1 MQKKNFRRAPLFRC
15 GKKQF
20 ANLKFLMKI
29 NLSSILP
36 CSERSATQMGL
47 AALLLVNLV
56 IGLLTLTDYGESWDE
71 YNFFNYAEESLAAY
85 PGLFQPGFERTF
97 SDPTLRH
104 YGAWFLMICVL
115 AARLFPDLIISDVAH
130 FLTFLVFQG
139 GIILLYLLARRWLD
153 PWPAFGAA
161 LLYATQPVFWGHAF
175 INARD
180 IPFQV
185 TFIAA
190 IYFGMRFSDSLAPLS
205 LQARQ
210 KTDFSEWAALGW
222 GWRIGLPMLLLVGI
236 LGVGFL
242 TLSLYQ
248 DWMSA
253 APSLADTSDARE
265 LDLYLRPILGQ
276 FWAGLIYL
284 ALTLAWAGLLFLPKL
299 PGLRAALWQAEL
311 RPFIAPLWP
320 LLKSPAF
327 WLAAI
332 ALALTVGIRV
342 MGGMAAALV
351 AVHALWRV
359 RRGAFLPIFLYGMFA
374 ILLVIPTW
382 PYLWGEPIL
391 RLLITFRLMTS
402 FPWPGQVLFSGASY
416 AGNELPRIY
425 LPTLFG
431 IQLTEPLLLLV
442 GLGLL
447 FFLRKNAPW
456 EMLLLCLAWFGLPV
470 GMALVGRPYLYDN
483 FRQMFFALPPLFL
496 LAGWGLQ
503 NLWQFFSRP
512 WLRIS
517 LLILLVLPGIFGIV
531 RLHPYPYIY
540 YNSFVGGVAG
550 AFRQYE
556 MDYWG
561 TSFREAADF
570 LNRNAPAN
578 AEVVVWGPPTTLW
591 RYIRSDIRVYNA
603 LEERTSTG
611 SYYALIS
618 TRNNR
623 DLDVHADLPILYRVE
638 KNGATLAVLR
648 FIEQ

>member
-1 MQKKNFRRAPLFRC
+1 MNDIREKLSMPLPHLHC
-15 GKKQF
+15 T
-20 ANLKFLMKI
+20 
-29 NLSSILP
+29 
-36 CSERSATQMGL
+36 ERSVVQVGL
-47 AALLLVNLV
+47 IAILLLNVFV
-56 IGLLTLTDYGESWDE
+56 GLLTLTDYGESWDE

-104 YGAWFLMICVL
+104 YGAWFLMTCVL

-139 GIILLYLLARRWLD
+139 GIVLLYLLARRWLD

-190 IYFGMRFSDSLAPLS
+190 IYFGLRFSDSLAPLS
-205 LQARQ
+205 PQARQ

-222 GWRIGLPMLLLVGI
+222 GWRIGLPMLHLVGI

-242 TLSLYQ
+242 TISLYQ

-276 FWAGLIYL
+276 FWAGLIFL

-359 RRGAFLPIFLYGMFA
+359 RRGAFLPIFQYGLFA

-402 FPWPGQVLFSGASY
+402 FPWPGQVLFAGVSY
-416 AGNELPRIY
+416 AGNELPRMY

-456 EMLLLCLAWFGLPV
+456 EMFLLCLAWFGLPLGV
-470 GMALVGRPYLYDN
+470 ALLGKSYFYDN
-483 FRQMFFALPPLFL
+483 FRQMLFILPPLFL

-503 NLWQFFSRP
+503 NIWHSLPRA
-512 WLRIS
+512 WLRAV
-517 LLILLVLPGIFGIV
+517 LLFVLLLPGLLGIV
-531 RLHPYPYIY
+531 RIHPYQYIY
-540 YNSFVGGVAG
+540 YNSLVGGLPG

-561 TSFREAADF
+561 TSFREVARF
-570 LNRNAPAN
+570 LNAHAPQN
-578 AEVVVWGPPTTLW
+578 AEVIVVGPPTTLW
-591 RYIRSDIRVYNA
+591 RYVRPDIRVYNIIEQEKS
-603 LEERTSTG
+603 LG
-611 SYYALIS
+611 SYYLLVS

-623 DLDVHADLPILYRVE
+623 DLDTHPNAPSVYQVE
-638 KNGATLAVLR
+638 KDGAILAVLR
-648 FIEQ
+648 FVER

>member
-1 MQKKNFRRAPLFRC
+1 
-15 GKKQF
+15 
-20 ANLKFLMKI
+20 MKI
-29 NLSSILP
+29 NLPSILP
-36 CSERSATQMGL
+36 RSERSATQMGL

-85 PGLFQPGFERTF
+85 SGLFQPGFERTF

-104 YGAWFLMICVL
+104 YGAWFLMTCVL

-130 FLTFLVFQG
+130 FLTFMVFQG
-139 GIILLYLLARRWLD
+139 GIVLLYLLARRWLD

-185 TFIAA
+185 TFMAA
-190 IYFGMRFSDSLAPLS
+190 LYFGLRFSDSLLPLPET
-205 LQARQ
+205 Q
-210 KTDFSEWAALGW
+210 KIKLDTSEWARLGW
-222 GWRIGLPMLLLVGI
+222 PLRIGLVLLLL
-236 LGVGFL
+236 LGMFTFAWL
-242 TLSLYQ
+242 TFNLYAG
-248 DWMSA
+248 WMSA

-276 FWAGLIYL
+276 FWAGLIFL

-351 AVHALWRV
+351 AAHALWRI

-402 FPWPGQVLFSGASY
+402 FPWPGQVLFAGASY
-416 AGNELPRIY
+416 AGNELPRMY

-456 EMLLLCLAWFGLPV
+456 EMLLLCLAWFGLPLGV
-470 GMALVGRPYLYDN
+470 ALLGKSYFYDN
-483 FRQMFFALPPLFL
+483 FRQMLFILPPLFL

-503 NLWQFFSRP
+503 NIWHSLPRA
-512 WLRIS
+512 WLRAV
-517 LLILLVLPGIFGIV
+517 LLFVLLLPGLLGIV
-531 RLHPYPYIY
+531 RIHPYQYIY
-540 YNSFVGGVAG
+540 YNSLVGGLPG

-561 TSFREAADF
+561 TSFREVARF
-570 LNRNAPAN
+570 LNAHAPQN
-578 AEVVVWGPPTTLW
+578 AEVIVVGPPTTLW
-591 RYIRSDIRVYNA
+591 RYVRPDIRVYNIIEQEKS
-603 LEERTSTG
+603 LG
-611 SYYALIS
+611 SYYLLVS

-623 DLDVHADLPILYRVE
+623 DLDTHPNAPSVYQVE
-638 KNGATLAVLR
+638 KDGAILAVLR
-648 FIEQ
+648 FIER

>member
-1 MQKKNFRRAPLFRC
+1 
-15 GKKQF
+15 
-20 ANLKFLMKI
+20 MKI
-29 NLSSILP
+29 NLPSLLP
-36 CSERSATQMGL
+36 RSERSAIQMGL
-47 AALLLVNLV
+47 VALLLVNLV

-104 YGAWFLMICVL
+104 YGAWFLMTCVL

-139 GIILLYLLARRWLD
+139 GILLLYLLARRWLD

-185 TFIAA
+185 TFMVAL
-190 IYFGMRFSDSLAPLS
+190 YFGLRFSDSLLPLPET
-205 LQARQ
+205 Q
-210 KTDFSEWAALGW
+210 KIKLDISEWARLGW
-222 GWRIGLPMLLLVGI
+222 PLRIGLVLLLL
-236 LGVGFL
+236 LGMFTFAWL
-242 TLSLYQ
+242 TFNLYAG
-248 DWMSA
+248 WMSEA
-253 APSLADTSDARE
+253 VLRADTSDARE

-276 FWAGLIYL
+276 FWAGLIFL
-284 ALTLAWAGLLFLPKL
+284 ALTLAWSALLFLSRL
-299 PGLRAALWQAEL
+299 PGLRAALWQSEL
-311 RPFIAPLWP
+311 HPFARQLGQVFR
-320 LLKSPAF
+320 SSAF

-351 AVHALWRV
+351 VVHVFWRV
-359 RRGAFLPIFLYGMFA
+359 RRAAFLPVFFYGVIA

-382 PYLWGEPIL
+382 PYLWGEPLL
-391 RLLITFRLMTS
+391 RLLITLRLMTS
-402 FPWPGQVLFSGASY
+402 FPWPGHILFAGVSY
-416 AGNELPRIY
+416 AGNELPRSY
-425 LPTLFG
+425 LPTLFAL
-431 IQLTEPLLLLV
+431 QLTEPLLLLL

-456 EMLLLCLAWFGLPV
+456 EMLLLCLAWFGLPLGV
-470 GMALVGRPYLYDN
+470 ALLGKSYFYDN
-483 FRQMFFALPPLFL
+483 FRQVLFILPPLFL

-503 NLWQFFSRP
+503 NIWHSLPRA
-512 WLRIS
+512 WLRAV
-517 LLILLVLPGIFGIV
+517 LLFVLLLPGLLGIV
-531 RLHPYPYIY
+531 RIHPYQYIY
-540 YNSFVGGVAG
+540 YNSLVGGVPG

-561 TSFREAADF
+561 TSFREVARF
-570 LNRNAPAN
+570 LNTRAPQD
-578 AEVVVWGPPTTLW
+578 AEVVVVGPPTTLW
-591 RYIRSDIRVYNA
+591 RYVRPDIRVYNVV
-603 LEERTSTG
+603 EERNSSG
-611 SYYALIS
+611 SYYLLVS

-623 DLDVHADLPILYRVE
+623 DLDTYPSAPTVYQVE
-638 KNGATLAVLR
+638 KDGAILAVLR
-648 FIEQ
+648 FIE